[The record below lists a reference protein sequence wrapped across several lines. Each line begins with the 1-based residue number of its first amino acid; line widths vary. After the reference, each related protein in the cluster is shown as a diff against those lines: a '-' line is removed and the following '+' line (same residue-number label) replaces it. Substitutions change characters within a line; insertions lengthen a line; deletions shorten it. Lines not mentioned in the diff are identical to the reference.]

1 MNGTIVL
8 VRSLS
13 YMFYETRRSSIQELL
28 PFLFIV
34 ADRFWPNVTMQQYV
48 KDNEFAIG
56 GVLVARYKFAQI

>member
-1 MNGTIVL
+1 MNGTIIS

-13 YMFYETRRSSIQELL
+13 YVFYETTRSSIQDLL
-28 PFLFIV
+28 LFLFIV

-56 GVLVARYKFAQI
+56 GVLVARLKFA